1 MIGALL
7 ARRSA
12 AAFPDR
18 LWMRT
23 GERCC
28 ATGRGSPF
36 VPYAA
41 AVARAERGG
50 VVLARVRAR
59 RYRLISA
66 KGSSSRGAPTEP
78 RVAGLF
84 LAFLTAS

>member
-12 AAFPDR
+12 AAPPDR
-18 LWMRT
+18 LMVDAT

-78 RVAGLF
+78 RAAGL
-84 LAFLTAS
+84 SSRS